1 MPDMGK
7 IAGTVTT
14 RIANFQNDEYTLSM
28 TTDTL
33 REAVRTGRPFKIT
46 MADGRTVE
54 IPHPEF
60 AMISGSGR
68 IFYVAKPDSDLFEA
82 FDVFL
87 ITGVEQEGQ
96 LPSRK

>member
-1 MPDMGK
+1 
-7 IAGTVTT
+7 
-14 RIANFQNDEYTLSM
+14 
-28 TTDTL
+28 
-33 REAVRTGRPFKIT
+33 

-87 ITGVEQEGQ
+87 VTGVEQEGQ